1 MFRKGTFVD
10 TKQHKPWYVSKT
22 VWVNLLVFA
31 LSLLAAVS
39 GEAWV
44 NFEYVTIATAVVNV
58 LLRFITSDPI
68 GWFKE

>member
-1 MFRKGTFVD
+1 MD

-22 VWVNLLVFA
+22 VWVNLLVFV

-39 GEAWV
+39 GEPGV

-58 LLRFITSDPI
+58 ILRFITSDPI

>member
-1 MFRKGTFVD
+1 
-10 TKQHKPWYVSKT
+10 
-22 VWVNLLVFA
+22 LLVFA

-39 GEAWV
+39 GEPGV

-58 LLRFITSDPI
+58 LLRFVTSDPI